1 MVINGQAVINGQG
14 AVNSGRV
21 INGNRAGGIV
31 LPRWLETNN
40 GTLLEAFDS
49 AAAFS
54 LINGGSVVNN
64 AAEYITGG
72 NAVKAT
78 TNGTTAGLRV
88 YRTTSNWNFGGAAP
102 TRLRLYFYC
111 HDINLSTMSI
121 NIYTSTSPERYYSYT
136 MLQTGRALTI
146 GWNSVDIYPANWTAN
161 NTPNWAAGVAQVRYI
176 IGADSGSVTTQVTL
190 GAVYS
195 GMENYTACLI
205 SFDDSF
211 ASDYSIAYAYMQPL
225 GLKATT
231 YTISANIDV
240 AGSLT
245 TAQLLTMQAAGWCV
259 GSHGNTN
266 AQLAATTAPFLQGIG
281 ITDGWKH
288 AAYVGGTYDYDIV
301 TTIKAAGFLTGRLA
315 NQTVVGVPYIS
326 RENANGYYI
335 GAQQIDTTKSLATAQ
350 GYIDTAIANKQV
362 VWLFFHRLV
371 TSGATGN
378 QWNEGDFQDL
388 IDYIVTAGVPLVTPL
403 ELVQLISGPL
413 AL

>member
-1 MVINGQAVINGQG
+1 MIATRMRQA
-14 AVNSGRV
+14 
-21 INGNRAGGIV
+21 AGGGGGGLV

-40 GTLLEAFDS
+40 GTLLEDFSDVGS
-49 AAAFS
+49 FS
-54 LINGGSVVNN
+54 LLNAGSFVANTSQYIAGGT
-64 AAEYITGG
+64 AG
-72 NAVKAT
+72 KAT

-88 YRTTSNWNFGGAAP
+88 YRASSNWNFGGAAP

-111 HDINLSTMSI
+111 HDINLSSFGI
-121 NIYTSTSPERYYSYT
+121 NIYTSTSPERYYNFT
-136 MLQTGRALTI
+136 ILQGGRALTI

-161 NTPNWAAGVAQVRYI
+161 NTPNWASGVAQVRYI

-190 GAVYS
+190 GAVYE
-195 GMENYTACLI
+195 GMENYTACLL

-211 ASDYSIAYAYMQPL
+211 ASDYDIAFAYMQPL

-231 YTISANIDV
+231 YTIGANINV

-245 TAQLLTMQAAGWCV
+245 TAQLLAMQAAGWCV

-266 AQLAATTAPFLQGIG
+266 AQLTSTTAPFLQGIG

-288 AAYVGGTYDYDIV
+288 AAYVGGSYDYDIV
-301 TTIKAAGFLTGRLA
+301 TTIKAGGFLTGRLA
-315 NQTVVGVPYIS
+315 NQTVVGPPYIS

-335 GAQQIDTTKSLATAQ
+335 GAQQISTTVSLATAQ
-350 GYIDTAIANKQV
+350 GYVDSAIANKRGLA
-362 VWLFFHRLV
+362 LFFHRLV

-388 IDYIVTAGVPLVTPL
+388 IDYIVAAGVPLITPI
-403 ELVQLISGPL
+403 ELMQLIDGPL
-413 AL
+413 TL

>member
-1 MVINGQAVINGQG
+1 MIATRMRQAAAG
-14 AVNSGRV
+14 NSGL
-21 INGNRAGGIV
+21 I
-31 LPRWLETNN
+31 LPRWLETSN
-40 GTLLEAFDS
+40 GTLLEAFDDT
-49 AAAFS
+49 AAFS
-54 LINGGSVVNN
+54 LINGGSIAQNT
-64 AAEYITGG
+64 AEYITGG
-72 NAVKAT
+72 EAIKAT

-88 YRTTSNWNFGGAAP
+88 YRATSNWNFGGAAP
-102 TRLRLYFYC
+102 TRLRVYFYV
-111 HDINLSTMSI
+111 HDINLSSFGI
-121 NIYTSTSPERYYSYT
+121 NLYTSTSPERYYSYT
-136 MLQTGRALTI
+136 MLQHGRALTI

-161 NTPNWAAGVAQVRYI
+161 NTPNWASGIAQVRYV

-195 GMENYTACLI
+195 GMENYTACFL

-211 ASDYSIAYAYMQPL
+211 ASDYDIAFAYLNPL

-231 YTISANIDV
+231 YTIGANINV

-245 TAQLLTMQAAGWCV
+245 TAQLLAMQAGGWCV

-266 AQLAATTAPFLQGIG
+266 AQLTSTTAPFLQGIG

-315 NQTVVGVPYIS
+315 NQTVVGPPYIS

-335 GAQQIDTTKSLATAQ
+335 GAQQISTTVSLATAK
-350 GYIDTAIANKQV
+350 GYVDSAIANKQV
-362 VWLFFHRLV
+362 LALFFHRLV

-388 IDYIVTAGVPLVTPL
+388 IDYIVAAGVPLITPI
-403 ELVQLISGPL
+403 EMYASISGPVTL
-413 AL
+413 